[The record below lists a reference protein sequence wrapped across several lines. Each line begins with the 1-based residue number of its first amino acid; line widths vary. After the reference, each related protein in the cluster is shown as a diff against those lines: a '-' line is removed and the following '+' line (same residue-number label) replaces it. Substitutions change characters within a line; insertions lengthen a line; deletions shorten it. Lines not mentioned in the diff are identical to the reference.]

1 MRASQFQRVLDPFLV
16 IEIFLEMGAMV
27 LVFARLLE
35 MVCSFHQ
42 LSCSYVAFE
51 VNKTWRVWDDG
62 GSGGGGGEYDGGGSD
77 SGVQN
82 RALAQS

>member
-16 IEIFLEMGAMV
+16 IERLLDMGGRFLECGQ
-27 LVFARLLE
+27 LLE
-35 MVCSFHQ
+35 MVYSFHQ
-42 LSCSYVAFE
+42 LSCSVVAFE